1 MNSSQQLE
9 SPWPHRL
16 AMVLVCATFPL
27 IWIGGL
33 VTTTKSGMA
42 VPDWPSTY
50 GYNMFLYPWQTWVFG
65 PYDLFLEHGHR
76 LLASTVGFLC
86 LLFLGLALWRKDRSL
101 ITLSLIALGLVLVQ
115 GVLGGLRVVWDKTT
129 IARVHGCVGPLFF
142 GYLVYVECFTSRRMK
157 GIVSHNSR
165 WSGAYLQLSLALMV
179 VAWLQIVLGSL
190 IRHVPAS
197 MPHGMFRASLIFHVI
212 TAMLV
217 ALLAAALSVVSWSD
231 KKALKLVRYTATFT
245 VLLVIGQIML
255 GVAAYTVKY
264 GWPTFLPGA
273 GYFDSF
279 VIQWESGLQ
288 SIIVTGHV
296 AVGSLILAC
305 GVSLAAYCI
314 RCYWKSSGQHERTS
328 SANSSNSAG
337 KEVMA

>member
-1 MNSSQQLE
+1 MLKPFQSE

-16 AMVLVCATFPL
+16 AMLLVCATFPL

-76 LLASTVGFLC
+76 LLASTVGMLCIAFLV
-86 LLFLGLALWRKDRSL
+86 LAIWRKDKSL
-101 ITLSLIALGLVLVQ
+101 ITLGVIALVLVLSQ

-142 GYLVYVECFTSRRMK
+142 GFLVYMECFTSKR
-157 GIVSHNSR
+157 
-165 WSGAYLQLSLALMV
+165 LQLMSPVESTRSGTYLRLASGFMI
-179 VAWLQIVLGSL
+179 VAFLQIVLGSL
-190 IRHVPAS
+190 IRHVPLS
-197 MPHGMFRASLIFHVI
+197 MTHGAFRAALLFHVI
-212 TAMLV
+212 TAFLV
-217 ALLAAALSVVSWSD
+217 VVS
-231 KKALKLVRYTATFT
+231 AIAICFTAWRDTQGQRSIRFTSTFA
-245 VLLVIGQIML
+245 VLLIVGQIML
-255 GVAAYTVKY
+255 GIAAYTVKY
-264 GWPTFLPGA
+264 GWPTFLPG
-273 GYFDSF
+273 GDYFGSF
-279 VIQWESGLQ
+279 VVQWESAMQ
-288 SIIVTGHV
+288 SMIVTGHV

-305 GVSLAAYCI
+305 SVMLVAYCL
-314 RCYWKSSGQHERTS
+314 RCYPIASSQ
-328 SANSSNSAG
+328 ANSSPAKLTGTAG